1 MIDEQTTNG
10 REMDELREQIR
21 RLEAEQGRLRAQMES
36 KPAVAIK
43 PPASSGGRRPRAF
56 SLIVLLGVVCA
67 LGVGGYFLKSY
78 FSTYETTDDAQV
90 DGHLN
95 SVSTRID
102 GTLTAVHF
110 GDNQMVEAGQ
120 PLADIDPGEYRVA
133 VEQSR
138 AALAQARAQV
148 RAEDPN
154 IPIVETSNL
163 TTVSSSEAD
172 VLNAQAA
179 VSAAEGDRDAAAAK
193 IREAEANAAKAQA
206 DLARYQTLVDR
217 DEISRQTYDQAVA
230 AAKASAATV
239 ESNRAAAAAAE
250 RVVEQRRAQLA
261 RSQSRL
267 SEASANGPRQ
277 LSIQRA
283 NVAARGASVA
293 AAQAQ
298 LDRALLDLSYCKILA
313 PVSGIVTKKNA
324 EVGQRVSPGQQLL
337 YIVQTNDLWVTAD
350 FKETQLRRIRPQQ
363 RATIKVDALEQTFE
377 GYVDSMSG
385 ATGARTSLL
394 PPENATGNFVKVVQR
409 LPVRIRFKP
418 GQAGLERLRAGMSAE
433 PTVWLG
439 R

>member
-1 MIDEQTTNG
+1 MIDEQTTNSQ
-10 REMDELREQIR
+10 ELQELREQIR
-21 RLEAEQGRLRAQMES
+21 RLEVEHGKLRAQMES
-36 KPAVAIK
+36 KPAVATK
-43 PPASSGGRRPRAF
+43 PPAGTPRKRPRALG
-56 SLIVLLGVVCA
+56 LIILLGVICA
-67 LGVGGYFLKSY
+67 LGVGGYFLTQY
-78 FSTYETTDDAQV
+78 FSTYETTDDAQI

-120 PLADIDPGEYRVA
+120 PLADIDPGEYQVA
-133 VEQSR
+133 VEQAR
-138 AALAQARAQV
+138 AAVAQARAQV
-148 RAEDPN
+148 RAQDPN

-179 VSAAEGDRDAAAAK
+179 VAAAEGDRDAAVAT
-193 IREAEANAAKAQA
+193 IHEAEANAAKAQA

-239 ESNRAAAAAAE
+239 ESKRAAAAASE

-277 LSIQRA
+277 LNIQRA
-283 NVAARGASVA
+283 NVAVRGASAA

-363 RATIKVDALEQTFE
+363 RATIKIDALEQTFE

-394 PPENATGNFVKVVQR
+394 PPENATGNFVKVIQR
-409 LPVRIRFKP
+409 LPVRIRFKS
-418 GQAGLERLRAGMSAE
+418 GQAGLERLRAGH
-433 PTVWLG
+433 V